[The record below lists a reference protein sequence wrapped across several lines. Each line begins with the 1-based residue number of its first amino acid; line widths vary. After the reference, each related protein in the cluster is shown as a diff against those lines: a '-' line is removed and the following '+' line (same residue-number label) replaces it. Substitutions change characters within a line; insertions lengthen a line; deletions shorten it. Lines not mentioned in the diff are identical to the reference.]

1 MKVTKQHLNSLI
13 QELEEKIDV
22 LFTTSRKQAELIK
35 TLQKRNSELE
45 SNHNKTLE
53 QIKDHV
59 KELEQIRNYYVS
71 SNNNSK

>member
-1 MKVTKQHLNSLI
+1 MKITKQHLNSLI

-45 SNHNKTLE
+45 SNNNKTLE

-71 SNNNSK
+71 SNNNSQ

>member
-1 MKVTKQHLNSLI
+1 MKITKQHLNSLI

-22 LFTTSRKQAELIK
+22 LFTTSWKQAELIK

-45 SNHNKTLE
+45 SNNNKTLE

-71 SNNNSK
+71 SNNNSQ